1 MGLDLLQTERRGEG
15 WLRGGRRGGPGMISR
30 WLVPVQSV
38 FEPETRIREDKRGR
52 QGKITRSESGSGRDF
67 ENSPATIWRC
77 GSTETLEPPV
87 GVRSWQRFVRDQARS
102 GVVKALSPG
111 LYIPLRPNPLW
122 YPRLG

>member
-1 MGLDLLQTERRGEG
+1 
-15 WLRGGRRGGPGMISR
+15 MISR

-67 ENSPATIWRC
+67 EKSPATIWRC

-87 GVRSWQRFVRDQARS
+87 GVRSWQRFVWEIKRVPGS
-102 GVVKALSPG
+102 SKLSHLVFISLSDLIHFG
-111 LYIPLRPNPLW
+111 IH
-122 YPRLG
+122 G